1 MTGRTPN
8 QGYSYPECD
17 PPLVKDRSDIGFLR
31 DLATEVNSHA
41 VALDADIVELIEKP
55 DAARQAFAGNLD
67 ITKSS
72 VGNAILTIP
81 YNSTT
86 YANPASMSDLAAFGL
101 RIPVRGYYMF
111 TSYVRCTNAA
121 ATDMQVR
128 HLRNGLA
135 RTEGR
140 RFEGPAAITDTTL
153 ETSMATSDIF
163 LCNAGDLIRTQ
174 IKLSPAN
181 GTYAFEARLSG
192 IICLPLDV

>member
-31 DLATEVNSHA
+31 DLAQQVNTDA
-41 VALDADIVELIEKP
+41 VSMDADIVDLIEKP
-55 DAARQAFAGNLD
+55 DAARMAFAGNLD

-81 YNSTT
+81 YSSTT
-86 YANPASMSDLAAFGL
+86 YAQPASFSDLAAFGL
-101 RIPVRGYYMF
+101 RIPVRGFYMF
-111 TSYVRCTNAA
+111 TSYVRCTNGV

-140 RFEGPAAITDTTL
+140 RFEGPAAITDTAS
-153 ETSMATSDIF
+153 ETSMSTSDVF
-163 LCNAGDLIRTQ
+163 LCNARDLVRTQ

-181 GTYAFEARLSG
+181 GTYAFEARLSA
-192 IICLPLDV
+192 ILCLPLDV